1 LEKLEMLIKMTNLKD
16 WNEYD
21 NKTSRNYKL

>member
-16 WNEYD
+16 WNKYD
-21 NKTSRNYKL
+21 NETSRNYKS